1 MTINK
6 IQDSELPFLGLL
18 SEKFPNIASA
28 STEIIN
34 LSAILN
40 LPKGTEHFLSDIH
53 GEFDSFQHVLR
64 NASGVIRN
72 KVKSLFEMHL
82 TESEI
87 GELCF
92 LVYYPEEI
100 LKTAL
105 STQESIMDWYTVNL
119 YRLILLCKESTSKYT
134 RSKVR
139 KALPKEFA
147 YIIDELLYEHAENK
161 HEYYTQIIKAIIE
174 YGQAEPFIIQIAKLI
189 QRFSID
195 HLHIIGDI
203 FDRGPNPHLIMDM
216 LAKHHSLDI
225 QWGNHDILWMGAGA
239 GSEACIANVLRISL
253 RYGNLETIE
262 DGYGINL
269 RPLWNFATETYK
281 EDPCLEFYPKN
292 KEELSDE
299 LAINLAKVAKA
310 ITIIQLKLESQL
322 IKRRP
327 LFDMDDRLLLNCV
340 DYKQGTINIQD
351 KTYQLTSCNFPTIDP
366 ENPGKLS
373 KKEKYIVEQ
382 LRSAFIQNDKLQS
395 HVRLLYSRGSL
406 YKIHNNNLLFHG
418 CILLNEDKSLKE
430 LTIQGKEYSGKA
442 LMDKFEK
449 LARQGYMSKDSNKKS
464 YGKDI
469 MWYLWSGMDSPLF
482 GKTKMATFERLF
494 INDKETHKEEKNP
507 YYSYRNEEATC
518 KMIIREFGLDPD
530 SSHIINGHVPVK
542 TIAGESPVKAN
553 GKLIVID
560 GGLSKA
566 YQKVTG
572 IAGYTLIANS
582 HGLTLTAHQPFVSQ
596 QEAISKRI
604 DIESQRS
611 ILETS
616 KQRIRVKDT
625 DTGKKLQEQINN
637 IKKLLIAYRSGDF
650 PEIKSL

>member
-203 FDRGPNPHLIMDM
+203 FDRGPSPHLIMDM

-327 LFDMDDRLLLNCV
+327 LFDMNDRLLLNCV

-366 ENPGKLS
+366 DNPGKLS
-373 KKEKYIVEQ
+373 KKEKDIVEQ

-418 CILLNEDKSLKE
+418 CILLNDDKTLKE